1 MSKAEDEE
9 ILDLQ
14 AELVK
19 TQAWSIDTG
28 QKLLL
33 VLEGRDAAGKDGLIR
48 TLTRYTSPRN
58 TRVVALS
65 KPSDRERTQWYFQ
78 RYAPYLPAAAEWA
91 IFNRSWYNRAGVE
104 RVMGFSTLE
113 EQEQFL
119 RDVPG
124 FETML
129 AHAGVTVIK
138 LWLDISKTEQAARLE
153 ERRTDP
159 LKRLKTSPLDAEA
172 QPRWDA
178 YSQARNEML
187 TRTDTDA
194 APWYVVRGDDKGKAR
209 IAALRLIIHTLDCP
223 DRAKHFKG
231 PNAKTLFRFTPAAIE
246 DGRLEA

>member
-138 LWLDISKTEQAARLE
+138 LWLDISKTEQAAQL
-153 ERRTDP
+153 
-159 LKRLKTSPLDAEA
+159 
-172 QPRWDA
+172 RWDA